1 MPVNYIATLGRI
13 VVGLYFLAGGMS
25 KILGPI
31 PIDEITHMTTS
42 GIPAAEYMYVLAG
55 ACEATGGICMI
66 IGLHVRLVALLL
78 AGFCVLVSVTLH
90 AFWAEPAGHEKFIQ
104 MIMFLKNMATMGGL
118 LGFVGFGAGP
128 LSVDRLYGVTD

>member
-1 MPVNYIATLGRI
+1 MPVNYVATLGRI

-31 PIDEITHMTTS
+31 PVEEVAHMTTA
-42 GIPAAEYMYVLAG
+42 GIPAAEYMFVLAG
-55 ACEATGGICMI
+55 ACEAIGGLCMI

-90 AFWAEPAGHEKFIQ
+90 AFWAEPAGHEKFVQ

-118 LGFVGFGAGP
+118 LAFVGFGAGP
-128 LSVDRLYGVTD
+128 LSVDRLFGIRD